1 MKKGNYSSKSNFHE
15 EWTENQVNEIKDKL
29 IRLNATLAPYQSAIQ
44 YAIKETELYSKQGK
58 NDIDTFYQEQLVA
71 AIIDTFIRKEF
82 SKNRSQKAKD
92 QLFKLYE
99 FFSNKFRV
107 HGYERVANSVKSFQ
121 IIFDMENVVESSSEK
136 LINEDALIKGL
147 LSIFSGIPGPN
158 NFQNVFSSLQI
169 EFDISIYAL
178 TTYYA
183 IKNNNI
189 DVMRG
194 KRIKAIRSFLK
205 ALKPEYSRSL
215 KDGSIKQFSQKV
227 NKFEITDFRE
237 SYEKEHQDKIRSFLL
252 INGLSNLGDHLN
264 KS

>member
-1 MKKGNYSSKSNFHE
+1 MRKDNNSSKSKFHGEWNE
-15 EWTENQVNEIKDKL
+15 EQVKEIENKIHS
-29 IRLNATLAPYQSAIQ
+29 LNATLAPYQSVIE

-58 NDIDTFYQEQLVA
+58 NDIDTFYQEQLVS
-71 AIIDTFIRKEF
+71 AIINTFIREEF

-92 QLFKLYE
+92 QLIKLYE

-121 IIFDMENVVESSSEK
+121 IIFDMENVVESDSEN
-136 LINEDALIKGL
+136 LINEDVLIKGL
-147 LSIFSGIPGPN
+147 LSIFSRIPAPN

-169 EFDISIYAL
+169 EFDISIYAI

-189 DVMRG
+189 DVRRG
-194 KRIKAIRSFLK
+194 KRIKAIRSFLM

-215 KDGSIKQFSQKV
+215 KDGSIKQFSQTV

-237 SYEKEHQDKIRSFLL
+237 TFEKEHQDKIRLFLS
-252 INGLSNLGDHLN
+252 INGLSNIRDHLN
-264 KS
+264 